1 MSDTKRLFIAIQI
14 NDHFKNLIRK
24 FIDQQN
30 IPEVRWIASENWHVT
45 VLFLG
50 DFPNGHLTALIASL
64 KEFFQSE
71 QFFSLDFENFTFIP
85 KQTKPTMIWLKF
97 YQNSYFDLLC
107 SRLADHIEK
116 LYTVLSLP
124 FTINLHSVNVP
135 HITLSRLKKAG
146 LYYPD
151 LNLKNIDDMQ
161 PLLRCD
167 FCTLYQSVLTTK
179 GAKYTNL
186 ADFKLIQN

>member
-1 MSDTKRLFIAIQI
+1 MSDSKRLFIAIQI

-30 IPEVRWIASENWHVT
+30 IPDVRWIASENWHVT

-50 DFPNGHLTALIASL
+50 DFPNRHLTALLESL
-64 KEFFQSE
+64 KDFFKEE

-85 KQTKPTMIWLKF
+85 NQTKPTMIWLKF
-97 YQNSYFDLLC
+97 YQNSYFDMLC

-116 LYTVLSLP
+116 LYTELSLP
-124 FTINLHSVNVP
+124 FTMCLHSVNVP
-135 HITLSRLKKAG
+135 HITLSRIKKPQ
-146 LYYPD
+146 LHYPD
-151 LNLKNIDDMQ
+151 LNQKNIDDMQ

-167 FCTLYQSVLTTK
+167 FCTLYQSVLTTE
-179 GAKYTNL
+179 GANL
-186 ADFKLIQN
+186 IL